1 MAIRIGSI
9 KTRFALFVLL
19 FTLIIVWSGAFFFS
33 RLLREEMIEQL
44 GKQQYS
50 AVSTLTEAINYQLGT
65 RIQVLERVGRD
76 MPPEMLAEPAKAQA
90 YLGSQPAV
98 QALFSASV
106 RVIRP
111 DGSVVAS
118 VPRSPE
124 RLAVNYADRDY
135 LLGVLRDGKPVIGRP
150 VMGKALKRPVVSI
163 AVPLRDAQGRV
174 VGALAGTI
182 EINGASF
189 LDKIVSSQYGRSG
202 GYLLIDPRSELIV
215 TATDQTRIMQP
226 APPPGSNLMHDR
238 YMAGYEG
245 FGVAISSRGVEELS
259 ASRRIPMTGWLLASV
274 LPTDEAYAPIR
285 AMEQRVLYGSIV
297 VSVLAGLVAWWWVAA
312 LLRREF
318 RPMLAATEAVKTMTH
333 DGETIRP
340 LTGQG
345 DDEIGQLITGFNTLL
360 ATLDTQ
366 RAELRHYREQLE
378 ETLAERTQALS
389 EALAQQSVDRERLDF
404 ALDASR
410 DGVWDWNI
418 QTNYCYFNRAYKNML
433 GYEMDELAEN
443 ANDTWVALLHPDEKQ
458 SVLEQATHL
467 LETAGAYELEFR
479 MRCKDGRYKWILS
492 RGKVVA
498 RDPSGK
504 PLRAV
509 GTHIDLS
516 TRKALEQQMREAQA
530 AAEAASTA
538 KTAFL
543 ANMSHEIRTPLN
555 AITGLVHLLRK
566 DELTPQ
572 QAERLAK
579 IDASGKHL
587 LSIINDILDLSKIEA
602 GKLSLDTADF
612 ALSQVL
618 DHTASI
624 IGEAARAKGLTI
636 TQDTDNVPMWLRGD
650 VLRIRQTLLN
660 FAGNAV
666 KFTEQGGIALKADL
680 LAEDGDRLKVRF
692 SVEDTGIGIEPEAL
706 GRLFHEFEQA
716 DNSTTRRY
724 GGTGLGLTIS
734 KRLAEL
740 MDGEVGCES
749 TPGQGS
755 VFWFTAWLQRG
766 HGVMPAGEK
775 PVSQADK
782 ALRLHHAGARILLA
796 EDNPINVEVAQELL
810 HAAHLWVD
818 VAENGRVAVDKARSG
833 SYELI
838 LMDMQMPEM
847 DGLEACRAIR
857 ELPQCRDVPILAMTA
872 NAFDEDRAACLAAG
886 MRDFIAKPVE
896 PDALYATL
904 LKWLPERPAARQ
916 EPTPDSPAPPPPPT
930 PELILTRLA
939 ASPGIDLARGL
950 RMLRN
955 NADKYLKLVHKA
967 SAGNVDSIDTIKRS
981 LAAGDRTTA
990 ERAAHSIK
998 GACGNLGLTALFDA
1012 AKELN
1017 ALLHAPEADSPPPDA
1032 WLAALE
1038 AAQQTLEK
1046 ALEG

>member
-1 MAIRIGSI
+1 
-9 KTRFALFVLL
+9 
-19 FTLIIVWSGAFFFS
+19 
-33 RLLREEMIEQL
+33 MIEQL

-226 APPPGSNLMHDR
+226 APPPGSNLRHDR

-259 ASRRIPMTGWLLASV
+259 ASRRIPMTGWIMASV
-274 LPTDEAYAPIR
+274 LPTDEAYAPVR
-285 AMEQRVLYGSIV
+285 AMEQRVLYGSIA
-297 VSVLAGLVAWWWVAA
+297 VSVLAGLIAWWWVAA

-318 RPMLAATEAVKTMTH
+318 RPMLAATEAVEAMTH
-333 DGETIRP
+333 DGEPIRP

-345 DDEIGQLITGFNTLL
+345 DDEIGQLIAGFNTLL

-366 RAELRHYREQLE
+366 QAELRQYREQLE
-378 ETLAERTQALS
+378 EKLAERTQALS
-389 EALAQQSVDRERLDF
+389 EALAQQSLDRERLGF
-404 ALDASR
+404 ALEASR
-410 DGVWDWNI
+410 DGLWDWDVSQN
-418 QTNYCYFNRAYKNML
+418 TGYLNPAYSTML
-433 GYEMDELAEN
+433 GYAPGELG
-443 ANDTWVALLHPDEKQ
+443 DTFDDNWLALLHPDDRESALAKTRDFLQ
-458 SVLEQATHL
+458 TDAN
-467 LETAGAYELEFR
+467 YENEFR
-479 MRCKDGRYKWILS
+479 LRCKDGRYKWILS

-504 PLRAV
+504 PVRVV

-516 TRKALEQQMREAQA
+516 SRKEFELQMRKAQE
-530 AAEAASTA
+530 AAEAANTA
-538 KTAFL
+538 KSAFL

-555 AITGLVHLLRK
+555 AITGLVHLLRQ

-602 GKLSLDTADF
+602 GKMSLDTADF

-636 TQDTDNVPMWLRGD
+636 TQDTDHVPVWLRGD
-650 VLRIRQTLLN
+650 VLRIRQALLN

-666 KFTEQGGIALKADL
+666 KFTEQGGVVLKSDL

-692 SVEDTGIGIEPEAL
+692 SVEDSGIGIAPEAV

-775 PVSQADK
+775 PVSRADN
-782 ALRLHHAGARILLA
+782 ALRLSHAGARILLA
-796 EDNPINVEVAQELL
+796 EDNLINVEVAQELL

-818 VAENGRVAVDKARSG
+818 VAENGRVAVEKAASG
-833 SYELI
+833 NYELI

-847 DGLEACRAIR
+847 DGLEACRAIL
-857 ELPQCRDVPILAMTA
+857 ELPQCRDMPILAMTA

-904 LKWLPERPAARQ
+904 LKWLPGHPAARH
-916 EPTPDSPAPPPPPT
+916 EPTPESPAPLPPPT

-939 ASPGIDLARGL
+939 ATPGIDLARGL
-950 RMLRN
+950 HVLRN

-967 SAGNVDSIDTIKRS
+967 RAGNAESIDTIKRS
-981 LAAGDRTTA
+981 LAAGDRATA
-990 ERAAHSIK
+990 ERTARSLK
-998 GACGNLGLTALFDA
+998 GTCGNLGLTALFEA

-1017 ALLHAPEADSPPPDA
+1017 ALLREPEAAAQPLDE

-1038 AAQQTLEK
+1038 TAQQTLEK

>member
-1 MAIRIGSI
+1 
-9 KTRFALFVLL
+9 
-19 FTLIIVWSGAFFFS
+19 
-33 RLLREEMIEQL
+33 MIEQL

-50 AVSTLTEAINYQLGT
+50 AVSTLTEAINHQLGT
-65 RIQVLERVGRD
+65 RIQVLERVGED
-76 MPPEMLAEPAKAQA
+76 MPPEMLAQPDKAQA
-90 YLGSQPAV
+90 YLGSQSAV

-118 VPRSPE
+118 VPLSPE
-124 RLAVNYADRDY
+124 CLATNYADRDY
-135 LLGVLRDGKPVIGRP
+135 LLGVLRTGKPTIGRP
-150 VMGKALKRPVVSI
+150 VMGKTLKRPLMTI

-174 VGALAGTI
+174 VGVLTGSI
-182 EINGASF
+182 EISGSSF
-189 LDKIVSSQYGRSG
+189 LDKIVSSPYGRSG
-202 GYLLIDPRSELIV
+202 GYVLIDPASGLFV
-215 TATDQTRIMQP
+215 TATDPTRIMQP
-226 APPPGSNLMHDR
+226 VPPPGSNLMHDR

-245 FGVAISSRGVEELS
+245 YGVSTSSRGIEALS
-259 ASRRIPMTGWLLASV
+259 AARRIPATGWILASV
-274 LPTDEAYAPIR
+274 LPTDEAYAPVR
-285 AMEQRVLYGSIV
+285 AMEQRVLYGSIL
-297 VSVLAGLVAWWWVAA
+297 VSVLAGLIAWWWVAT

-318 RPMLAATEAVKTMTH
+318 QPMLAATEAVETMTH
-333 DGETIRP
+333 DGEAIHP

-360 ATLDTQ
+360 TTLDTQ
-366 RAELRHYREQLE
+366 RTELRHYRERLE
-378 ETLAERTQALS
+378 EKLAERTQALS
-389 EALAQQSVDRERLDF
+389 EALAQQALDRERLAF

-410 DGVWDWNI
+410 DGLWDWDVVRHTGYLNA
-418 QTNYCYFNRAYKNML
+418 AYSTML
-433 GYEMDELAEN
+433 GYAPGELGDN
-443 ANDTWVALLHPDEKQ
+443 ADDTWLALLHPDERE
-458 SVLEQATHL
+458 SVLARVEAFM
-467 LETAGAYELEFR
+467 EADDSYEHEFR
-479 MRCKDGRYKWILS
+479 LRCKDGSYKWVLS
-492 RGKVVA
+492 RGKVVT

-504 PLRAV
+504 PLRVV

-516 TRKALEQQMREAQA
+516 SRKALEQQMREAQA
-530 AAEAASTA
+530 TAEAANTA
-538 KTAFL
+538 KSAFL

-566 DELTPQ
+566 DTLTPQ

-624 IGEAARAKGLTI
+624 IGESARAKGLTI
-636 TQDTDNVPMWLRGD
+636 TQDTDHVPVWLRGD

-666 KFTEQGGIALKADL
+666 KFTEQGGITLKSDL

-749 TPGQGS
+749 TPGKGS
-755 VFWFTAWLQRG
+755 IFWFTAWLQRG
-766 HGVMPAGEK
+766 HGVMPAGER
-775 PVSQADK
+775 PVSRADN
-782 ALRLHHAGARILLA
+782 ALRRRHAGARILLA
-796 EDNPINVEVAQELL
+796 EDNLINIEVAQELL

-818 VAENGRVAVDKARSG
+818 VAENGRVAVEKAASG
-833 SYELI
+833 NYALI

-847 DGLEACRAIR
+847 DGLEACRLIR

-896 PDALYATL
+896 PDALYTTL
-904 LKWLPERPAARQ
+904 LKWLPEHPAARR
-916 EPTPDSPAPPPPPT
+916 EPTPESLAPPQPPT

-939 ASPGIDLARGL
+939 ATPGVDLARGL

-967 SAGNVDSIDTIKRS
+967 SAGKTESIAAIKRS
-981 LAAGDRTTA
+981 LAAGDRSAA

-998 GACGNLGLTALFDA
+998 GTCGNLGLTALFEA

-1017 ALLHAPEADSPPPDA
+1017 ALLHAPEADAPPLDA

-1038 AAQQTLEK
+1038 TAQQTLEK

>member
-1 MAIRIGSI
+1 
-9 KTRFALFVLL
+9 
-19 FTLIIVWSGAFFFS
+19 
-33 RLLREEMIEQL
+33 
-44 GKQQYS
+44 
-50 AVSTLTEAINYQLGT
+50 
-65 RIQVLERVGRD
+65 
-76 MPPEMLAEPAKAQA
+76 
-90 YLGSQPAV
+90 
-98 QALFSASV
+98 
-106 RVIRP
+106 
-111 DGSVVAS
+111 
-118 VPRSPE
+118 
-124 RLAVNYADRDY
+124 
-135 LLGVLRDGKPVIGRP
+135 
-150 VMGKALKRPVVSI
+150 
-163 AVPLRDAQGRV
+163 
-174 VGALAGTI
+174 
-182 EINGASF
+182 
-189 LDKIVSSQYGRSG
+189 
-202 GYLLIDPRSELIV
+202 
-215 TATDQTRIMQP
+215 
-226 APPPGSNLMHDR
+226 
-238 YMAGYEG
+238 
-245 FGVAISSRGVEELS
+245 
-259 ASRRIPMTGWLLASV
+259 
-274 LPTDEAYAPIR
+274 
-285 AMEQRVLYGSIV
+285 
-297 VSVLAGLVAWWWVAA
+297 
-312 LLRREF
+312 
-318 RPMLAATEAVKTMTH
+318 MLAATQAVETMAH
-333 DGETIRP
+333 NDETIRP

-345 DDEIGQLITGFNTLL
+345 EDEIGQLITGFNKLL

-366 RAELRHYREQLE
+366 RTELRQYREQLE
-378 ETLAERTQALS
+378 EKLAERTRALS
-389 EALAQQSVDRERLDF
+389 EALAQQSLDRERLDF

-418 QTNYCYFNRAYKNML
+418 QTNVCYFNRAYKNML
-433 GYEMDELAEN
+433 GYEIDELAPD
-443 ANDTWVALLHPDEKQ
+443 ANKTWVSLLHPDERQ

-467 LETAGAYELEFR
+467 LQTAGAYELEFR
-479 MRCKDGRYKWILS
+479 MRCKDGSYKWILS

-498 RDPSGK
+498 RDADGR

-516 TRKALEQQMREAQA
+516 TRKALELQMRQAQA
-530 AAEAASTA
+530 AAETASTA

-566 DELTPQ
+566 DRLTPE

-612 ALSQVL
+612 ALAQVL

-636 TQDTDNVPMWLRGD
+636 TQDTDHVPVWLRGD
-650 VLRIRQTLLN
+650 VLRIRQALLN

-666 KFTEQGGIALKADL
+666 KFTEQGGITLKADL
-680 LAEDGDRLKVRF
+680 LAEEGDRLKVRF
-692 SVEDTGIGIEPEAL
+692 SVEDTGIGIAPEAL

-755 VFWFTAWLQRG
+755 LFWFTAWLQRG
-766 HGVMPAGEK
+766 HGVMPVGEK
-775 PVSQADK
+775 PASRADCT
-782 ALRLHHAGARILLA
+782 LRHRHEGARILLA
-796 EDNPINVEVAQELL
+796 EDNLINVEVAQELL

-818 VAENGRVAVDKARSG
+818 VAENGRVAVDKARTG
-833 SYELI
+833 NYELI

-857 ELPQCRDVPILAMTA
+857 KLPQCRDIPILAMTA

-886 MRDFIAKPVE
+886 MQDFIAKPVE
-896 PDALYATL
+896 PDTLYATL
-904 LKWLPERPAARQ
+904 LQWLPERPAPRNDPSP
-916 EPTPDSPAPPPPPT
+916 EPPAAAPVPT

-939 ASPGIDLARGL
+939 ESPGVDLARGL

-955 NADKYLKLVHKA
+955 NEEKYLKLVLKA
-967 SAGNVDSIDTIKRS
+967 SAGNAEIIDAIKRS
-981 LAAGDRTTA
+981 LAAGERATA
-990 ERAAHSIK
+990 ERAAHTLK
-998 GACGNLGLTALFDA
+998 GTCGNLGLTALFEA

-1017 ALLHAPEADSPPPDA
+1017 ALLREPETGEAQLEAS
-1032 WLAALE
+1032 LAALE